1 MENIL
6 LRKKQGLISI
16 FSIGVIVTLIAGIE
30 SLPFYPLSPF
40 IFIHALLTVIIPL
53 IYPYFNVKSYLTN
66 SFSNYKRFILKGLF
80 WGIIYIVLFGI
91 TIGSFLRTFYL
102 DKDTF
107 WNVLLLY
114 RQVYQNL
121 VFLRGALV
129 TDLFSFI
136 FIVPWAGIA
145 EELFYRGFVYGG
157 LRRKYSITTS
167 LFASSL
173 LFGLRHSLQLLYF
186 LPNYP
191 IAAGIIYFFFSFG
204 AGILLASLF
213 ESSKSLLP
221 AIATHLGINF
231 VGFPVLLY
239 IFKTNG

>member
-1 MENIL
+1 MPIYL
-6 LRKKQGLISI
+6 VA
-16 FSIGVIVTLIAGIE
+16 VIVTLIAGME
-30 SLPFYPLSPF
+30 SLPFYLLSPF
-40 IFIHALLTVIIPL
+40 IFIHALLAAIIPL
-53 IYPYFNVKSYLTN
+53 VYPYFNVKPYPKN

-80 WGIIYIVLFGI
+80 WGIIYISLFGI
-91 TIGSFLRTFYL
+91 TVGFFLRAFYL

-121 VFLRGALV
+121 VFSRGALV
-129 TDLFSFI
+129 TDLLCFI
-136 FIVPWAGIA
+136 FIVPWAGIV

-157 LRRKYSITTS
+157 LRQKYSVTTS
-167 LFASSL
+167 LFASSV

-213 ESSKSLLP
+213 ESSQSLLP
-221 AIATHLGINF
+221 SVATHLGINF
-231 VGFPVLLY
+231 AGFPILLY